1 MLTTLATLAFHAD
14 GSDIAFSPFIVPVA
28 GCIMILGI
36 VVAGIWS
43 GIRNHEIQSTE
54 RLAAIAKGVPVPPTP
69 EELAIMH
76 GKPSADAT
84 RRRGNVRL
92 AGTILVIGA
101 LGVVAFF
108 LILAGILRERDV
120 LCGAAVGLIPLG
132 IGIALLIDAR
142 TQTREIEESIA
153 KGPLAHPTA
162 LSPYPTDRSL

>member
-1 MLTTLATLAFHAD
+1 MTYPLAALALFTN
-14 GSDIAFSPFIVPVA
+14 SDIAFSPFIVPVS

-43 GIRNHEIQSTE
+43 SVRNREIQSTE

-69 EELAIMH
+69 EELAILH

-84 RRRGNVRL
+84 RRRGNIRL

-101 LGVVAFF
+101 VSLVAFF
-108 LILAGILRERDV
+108 LVLASVLRERDV

-142 TQTREIEESIA
+142 TQSREIEESIA
-153 KGPLAHPTA
+153 KGPSVHSAA
-162 LSPYPTDRSL
+162 LPSYPADRSL

>member
-1 MLTTLATLAFHAD
+1 MLTLNALAFFNN
-14 GSDIAFSPFIVPVA
+14 SDIAFSPFIVPVA

-43 GIRNHEIQSTE
+43 GIRNREIQSTE

-76 GKPSADAT
+76 GKPSADST

-101 LGVVAFF
+101 LGLFAFF
-108 LILAGILRERDV
+108 ALLAAILQERDV
-120 LCGAAVGLIPLG
+120 LCGLAVGFIPLG
-132 IGIALLIDAR
+132 IGIALLVDAR
-142 TQTREIEESIA
+142 TQSREIEESIA
-153 KGPLAHPTA
+153 KGPSAHPTA